1 MLRNILR
8 APAAIWLIVV
18 FLPYGA
24 SGQNPAY
31 DAAVSRV
38 AEQFFAAYSKKDLAG
53 FLALWSQT
61 SPDLAERQRTIQ
73 GLFAN
78 TDKIQLKAFNI
89 AQVQIEDRKARVRV
103 IAEITR
109 IDLKTGRMAQDLGK
123 MDRILYLV
131 RENDGWKVWREA
143 PADLFTALIQARTKQ
158 ERLWLLNEERAQ
170 LTSTPTSSKIEES
183 HHRPSEAERSIAAA
197 VWIEALFSSADE
209 KAAQGNYDKADHLI
223 DVGLDIAE
231 FIRDQ
236 RSIGW
241 SHMHRGFVLNSR
253 AQYPAALS
261 QFRQALRIF
270 QTAWVILPRSGTA
283 SSGALLISPGKENE
297 LETVRRLALEIERA
311 EEAQEIERKK
321 RALAA
326 AKKIILFYQDQ
337 NVRESL
343 KNDEANALSWIGKT
357 LQSTGS
363 YADAIRALEANLL
376 ILRDLRQSWES
387 ILPAFRELKIEPA
400 TFKAIQENE
409 FGVLI
414 NLGDLYRLTGKPAEA
429 LKRLEAGLKMARELQ
444 DKGKEASV
452 SNEIG
457 LIRQTLRES
466 GKARVRPR

>member
-8 APAAIWLIVV
+8 APAAVWLIVV

-31 DAAVSRV
+31 DAVVSRV
-38 AEQFFAAYSKKDLAG
+38 AEQFFAAYSKKDLTG

-61 SPDLAERQRTIQ
+61 SPDLVERQQTIQ

-89 AQVQIEDRKARVRV
+89 IQVQIEDRKARVRV
-103 IAEITR
+103 IAEIMGV
-109 IDLKTGRMAQDLGK
+109 DLKTGRVPEGLGK

-170 LTSTPTSSKIEES
+170 LTSTPMSPRIGES
-183 HHRPSEAERSIAAA
+183 HHRPSEEERSIAAA

-209 KAAQGNYDKADHLI
+209 KAAQRNYDEADHLI

-253 AQYPAALS
+253 ARYPAALS
-261 QFRQALRIF
+261 HFRQALRIF
-270 QTAWVILPRSGTA
+270 QTAWVVLPRNGTA
-283 SSGALLISPGKENE
+283 SSAALLVSPGREHE
-297 LETVRRLALEIERA
+297 LETVRRLAQEIERA
-311 EEAQEIERKK
+311 EGAQEIEKMK
-321 RALAA
+321 GVQAA
-326 AKKIILFYQDQ
+326 AKKIILYYQ
-337 NVRESL
+337 NRNIRESL
-343 KNDEANALSWIGKT
+343 KNDEADALSWIGKI
-357 LQSTGS
+357 LHSTGS

-376 ILRDLRQSWES
+376 ILRDLKRSWES

-409 FGVLI
+409 FRALI

-429 LKRLEAGLKMARELQ
+429 LKRLEAGHKIARELQ
-444 DKGKEASV
+444 DERKEASV
-452 SNEIG
+452 LNEIG
-457 LIRQTLRES
+457 LIRQELRKS